1 MEWTK
6 EQMEET
12 YQQVVKK
19 AVTDEEFR
27 KELLANPNEA
37 IGKVAG
43 ISAEGE
49 NALSKA
55 LEGFTGVSLKPIVL
69 LGTQVVSGTNYM
81 FLCRGAA
88 TTADPVMNLYVT
100 TVYEDTAGK
109 CTITDNQVFDLV
121 HYVTAE

>member
-43 ISAEGE
+43 IPVPADFRICIVEQDPSYQATFLLPPMLPEDVSDE
-49 NALSKA
+49 D
-55 LEGFTGVSLKPIVL
+55 LEAVAGGDCVQDVDICGAQGCGV
-69 LGTQVVSGTNYM
+69 
-81 FLCRGAA
+81 RG
-88 TTADPVMNLYVT
+88 
-100 TVYEDTAGK
+100 K
-109 CTITDNQVFDLV
+109 
-121 HYVTAE
+121 

>member
-37 IGKVAG
+37 ISKVAG
-43 ISAEGE
+43 IPVEQDPSYQATFLLPPMLPEDVSDE
-49 NALSKA
+49 D
-55 LEGFTGVSLKPIVL
+55 LEAVAGGDCVQDVDICGAQGCGV
-69 LGTQVVSGTNYM
+69 
-81 FLCRGAA
+81 RG
-88 TTADPVMNLYVT
+88 
-100 TVYEDTAGK
+100 K
-109 CTITDNQVFDLV
+109 
-121 HYVTAE
+121 